1 MKKIL
6 ILGLV
11 VFICSAFKSVY
22 ALDWKDLHEK
32 ADKKTLEEALTAAK
46 VNPGFV
52 DAQYVLGLVYLN
64 MHKDKE
70 AQEVFTKI
78 IASDNKIIEAKWG
91 LAEIL
96 RRQHKLKE
104 SEEILNGLIKSHP
117 EFSPAYISLAY
128 IKYIQMDFEK
138 SVQLAHK
145 VIDQGAD
152 NVDLSNYVRSYAM
165 MAGAKGMIAHYGGPL
180 SKAINGTAVMPNLRR
195 AERLQPDSP
204 GVLFGLGSFY
214 LLAPRFAGGNV
225 DKAGPYLEKAIKID
239 ANFSDAYV
247 RLAQFYKLKRDN
259 EKYQAYL
266 NKALAI
272 DPQSELALDIKNGN
286 CKFICINAQE

>member
-1 MKKIL
+1 
-6 ILGLV
+6 
-11 VFICSAFKSVY
+11 
-22 ALDWKDLHEK
+22 
-32 ADKKTLEEALTAAK
+32 
-46 VNPGFV
+46 
-52 DAQYVLGLVYLN
+52 
-64 MHKDKE
+64 
-70 AQEVFTKI
+70 
-78 IASDNKIIEAKWG
+78 
-91 LAEIL
+91 L

-104 SEEILNGLIKSHP
+104 SELILDELIKSLP
-117 EFSPAYISLAY
+117 QFSPAYISLAY

-138 SVQLAHK
+138 SVQLARK
-145 VIDQGAD
+145 VIGQGAD

-180 SKAINGTAVMPNLRR
+180 SKAINGIAVMSNLRK

-214 LLAPRFAGGNV
+214 LLAPGFAGGNV

-239 ANFSDAYV
+239 PGFSDAYV

-266 NKALAI
+266 NKALEI